1 MPVSS
6 VRVQAVHPDVGW
18 ILLPSRCH
26 EDQKGLTA
34 FWQSG
39 L

>member
-1 MPVSS
+1 MTATPH
-6 VRVQAVHPDVGW
+6 QYGQ
-18 ILLPSRCH
+18 ILLPWRCH

-34 FWQSG
+34 AGDQG